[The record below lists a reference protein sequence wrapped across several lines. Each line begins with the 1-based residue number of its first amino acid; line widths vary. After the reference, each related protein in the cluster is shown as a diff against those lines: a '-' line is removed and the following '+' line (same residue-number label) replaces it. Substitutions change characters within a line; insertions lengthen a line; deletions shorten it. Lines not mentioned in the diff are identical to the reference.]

1 MKISEKIRGFVSF
14 VYVYIYI
21 YSFIYFA
28 IVKSNILFSTRVR
41 CEMIKKNGYR
51 LHDCSDDNK

>member
-14 VYVYIYI
+14 VYMCIYIYI

-28 IVKSNILFSTRVR
+28 IVKSSILFSN
-41 CEMIKKNGYR
+41 IA
-51 LHDCSDDNK
+51 